1 MRPNEPVRV
10 QESIEENKNEEEIM
24 ENINKEEDE
33 ETRIM
38 RSRFEEILHTLTSST
53 KEILKRERQQLMK
66 LKKGVA
72 KDEINRVN

>member
-1 MRPNEPVRV
+1 MRPTEPVRV

-53 KEILKRERQQLMK
+53 KEILKRETT
-66 LKKGVA
+66 A
-72 KDEINRVN
+72 DEAEERSSKRRD

>member
-1 MRPNEPVRV
+1 MRPTEPVRV

-38 RSRFEEILHTLTSST
+38 RSRFEEILHTLTPST
-53 KEILKRERQQLMK
+53 KEILKRETT
-66 LKKGVA
+66 A
-72 KDEINRVN
+72 DEAEKRSSKRRD